1 MDKYIKT
8 SELYKKIAKAYND
21 GCLSWGANEIFKD
34 IIGECA
40 SVDNKKMEEGKL
52 NRIREFIVN
61 YIMRDS
67 YVMFSDDAREVGPHH
82 IDLIY
87 VIASLY
93 EELHKEVTGEPYEY
107 MFHWANKVGSWVDDD
122 LFSEEKYIEFLE
134 ELQNEHIND

>member
-1 MDKYIKT
+1 MDKETILEY
-8 SELYKKIAKAYND
+8 
-21 GCLSWGANEIFKD
+21 FKD
-34 IIGECA
+34 LNQVYNEPLRLA
-40 SVDNKKMEEGKL
+40 SLAKMLDDLIVENHKPLMEVGKL
-52 NRIREFIVN
+52 NAIRKFIVE
-61 YIMRDS
+61 YIMRDDQ
-67 YVMFSDDAREVGPHH
+67 VMYSDEARDVGPHH

-122 LFSEEKYIEFLE
+122 LFSEENYIKFLE

>member
-8 SELYKKIAKAYND
+8 SELYKKIAKSYND
-21 GCLSWGANEIFKD
+21 GRLSWGANEIFKD

-52 NRIREFIVN
+52 KRICGFIIN
-61 YIMRDS
+61 YIMRDPD
-67 YVMFSDDAREVGPHH
+67 VMFSDARDVGQHH

-122 LFSEEKYIEFLE
+122 LFSDEKFIEFLE